1 MFAWSLESPSSGGNA
16 TDIVSLLSG
25 LSSSADRVKVPGS
38 LLTAGETYVFKLGVA
53 NFLSSS
59 EYENFTH
66 TVTKAADPVPELTL
80 SSQIDLNTGE
90 VLVSEE
96 FSIRATAIV
105 SLPLNSLVLFPEVL
119 CLILLFSSALT
130 SLQIAVT
137 IIIIAI
143 VYSP

>member
-105 SLPLNSLVLFPEVL
+105 SLH
-119 CLILLFSSALT
+119 
-130 SLQIAVT
+130 
-137 IIIIAI
+137 
-143 VYSP
+143 